1 MTPSAFI
8 YINANGREFLEYD
21 EIEDDALMR
30 GATKIPLYT
39 AHEIAKFV
47 VTLSHDIVGKPATT
61 EQLVVEATYL
71 DIADRIEQE
80 RKKDF

>member
-1 MTPSAFI
+1 MKPAVYI
-8 YINANGREFLEYD
+8 YMDSKGKVYVQTRKPVFDWKE
-21 EIEDDALMR
+21 
-30 GATKIPLYT
+30 TPLYS

-61 EQLVVEATYL
+61 EQLVIEATYL

-80 RKKDF
+80 SKKDF